1 MGRGGEGRGDV
12 PSPIYRSQNNPVGG
26 GGEAAQRLVGWTHSS
41 SFYYCLNEKKNG
53 KWGEWEESEKRLPW
67 MSAFKGVTGS
77 AGLSALFRE
86 QCRPAAGKD
95 LHRTGAPWRK
105 AGLPNVRK
113 ESGMTTN
120 HPN

>member
-1 MGRGGEGRGDV
+1 MCLHLFIDPRIIPWGEGERQHRGWW
-12 PSPIYRSQNNPVGG
+12 VGHI
-26 GGEAAQRLVGWTHSS
+26 LVVSIIA
-41 SFYYCLNEKKNG
+41 LMKKKKG